1 MTREAEMLFQVKYF
15 ANIPFN
21 AEDVPLVFLVRLAE
35 TKTGHQ
41 MLTFT
46 NISLIKLQ
54 AQNEVEDHYQ
64 ELLVGSL
71 DHE

>member
-1 MTREAEMLFQVKYF
+1 
-15 ANIPFN
+15 
-21 AEDVPLVFLVRLAE
+21 VFLVRLVE
-35 TKTGHQ
+35 TRTGHQ

-46 NISLIKLQ
+46 NISFIKLQ

-71 DHE
+71 GHE